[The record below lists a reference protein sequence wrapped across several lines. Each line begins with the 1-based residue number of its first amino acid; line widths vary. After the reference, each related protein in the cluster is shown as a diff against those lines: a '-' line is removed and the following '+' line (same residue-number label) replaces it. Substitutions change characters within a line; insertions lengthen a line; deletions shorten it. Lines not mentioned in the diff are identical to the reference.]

1 VKVYHRTFHAAAILR
16 EGFRDSTGIYM
27 TDQEFTGVG
36 VSDSPLDVNEGA
48 KGDVILTF
56 DVPIDLF
63 ERYEW
68 IEEGK
73 PYRESLIPAAVLNG
87 FAAPRIFLR

>member
-1 VKVYHRTFHAAAILR
+1 L
-16 EGFRDSTGIYM
+16 G
-27 TDQEFTGVG
+27 
-36 VSDSPLDVNEGA
+36 VNEGA
-48 KGDVILTF
+48 KGDAVLTF

-87 FAAPRIFLR
+87 FATPRIFLR